1 MPTKLTPVNKML
13 VVEKESN
20 SNKQEDLGFVLP
32 ERVVITRHS
41 NVVLKSA
48 SEGSLFERFVGQK
61 LVVVT
66 SMMEDIEVKGT
77 KHTIIPENGV
87 VAVIAESDLF

>member
-13 VVEKESN
+13 VVEKEN
-20 SNKQEDLGFVLP
+20 SISKQEELGFVLP
-32 ERVVITRHS
+32 ERVVITRHT
-41 NVVLKSA
+41 NAVLKSA
-48 SEGSLFERFVGQK
+48 SEGSLFERYVGQK
-61 LVVVT
+61 LVIVT